1 MSKNFELMQQAEVK
15 LDLPA
20 TPESKSSAPFS
31 RENGNGHAKNGH
43 VNRSDI
49 EREESLKLVQKV
61 FLLKGKE
68 TPRAVIFAGI
78 DSGSGCSGLCAHAA
92 EVLAS
97 QNVGTVCL
105 VDANLRAPSL
115 PEFFGVGNHHGLSDA
130 LRSKDSI
137 RNFAKP
143 VRRDNLFLL
152 SCGSRAS
159 ESAALL
165 NSETMK
171 TRMAELRSEF
181 QYVLI
186 DSPPLSTYA
195 DAFAVGQLADGLVL
209 VLEANSTRRE
219 AAVRIAESLRAA
231 QIQILGAVLN
241 KRTFPIPEPLY
252 SLL

>member
-15 LDLPA
+15 LDLPVTSEA
-20 TPESKSSAPFS
+20 KRASEVAH
-31 RENGNGHAKNGH
+31 EAGNGHAKSVHFNL
-43 VNRSDI
+43 SDI

-61 FLLKGKE
+61 FLVKNQE
-68 TPRAVIFAGI
+68 APRVVIFAGI
-78 DSGSGCSGLCAHAA
+78 DAGSGCTGLCASAA
-92 EVLAS
+92 EVLAN

-115 PEFFGVGNHHGLSDA
+115 PEYFGVGNHHGLSDA

-152 SCGSRAS
+152 SCGSMAAD
-159 ESAALL
+159 SAGLL
-165 NSETMK
+165 NSDTMK
-171 TRMAELRSEF
+171 SRIAELRSEF

-186 DSPPLSTYA
+186 DAPPLNTYA
-195 DAFAVGQLADGLVL
+195 DGFAVGQLADGLVL

-219 AAVRIAESLRAA
+219 AAVRVAESLRAA
-231 QIQILGAVLN
+231 QIRILGAVLN
-241 KRTFPIPEPLY
+241 KRTFPIPESLY